1 MNADVGRAAFE
12 NGLICCPGV
21 FTACEAISADAL
33 GASVL
38 KFFPAELMPPA
49 AIGALRAVLPEDA
62 VMAAVGGITPRTLA
76 AYDAVGT
83 GGFGLGYAL
92 FRPDYGLADVAKR
105 AQDFMETFNKLEKE
119 Q

>member
-12 NGLICCPGV
+12 NGLTWCPGV
-21 FTACEAISADAL
+21 FMATEAFNAYAL

-49 AIGALRAVLPEDA
+49 AIGALRAVLPKDA
-62 VMAAVGGITPRTLA
+62 VMAAVGGITPQTLA
-76 AYDAVGT
+76 AYHAVGT
-83 GGFGLGYAL
+83 GGFGLGSAL

-105 AQDFMETFNKLEKE
+105 AQDFVEAFNKLEKV